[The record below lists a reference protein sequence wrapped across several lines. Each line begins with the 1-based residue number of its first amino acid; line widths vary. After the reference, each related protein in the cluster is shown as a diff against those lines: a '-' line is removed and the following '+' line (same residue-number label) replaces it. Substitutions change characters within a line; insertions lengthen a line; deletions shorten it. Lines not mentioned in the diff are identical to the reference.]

1 MLKNKKNLSKLFI
14 ILGVFLALL
23 VGIGIFGLVAVYNPA
38 KTLLASVRQMETI
51 GTETL
56 PFVKSQDL
64 EGIKNQLVKV
74 RTQTDVIE
82 KNLKVFAWS
91 QSLPV
96 AKDYYQDGVSAIAA
110 GKEVISAAEILKV
123 FCLTGFGSIKCSS
136 SFGIIWL
143 DFESSGGDKQSA
155 SEPAVLTVLL
165 CGTF

>member
-1 MLKNKKNLSKLFI
+1 MKNSNLPKASPLVRQLDGLPIQETPFTSQTQPVKPMLKNKKNLSKLFI

-23 VGIGIFGLVAVYNPA
+23 VGVGIFGLVAVYNPA

-91 QSLPV
+91 
-96 AKDYYQDGVSAIAA
+96 
-110 GKEVISAAEILKV
+110 
-123 FCLTGFGSIKCSS
+123 
-136 SFGIIWL
+136 
-143 DFESSGGDKQSA
+143 
-155 SEPAVLTVLL
+155 
-165 CGTF
+165 